1 MAIVTH
7 NTTAR
12 AMYGTLYLYIRE
24 DENSPW
30 ILENTLNYLIKN
42 GNYANGT
49 WSNCSG
55 TDFSSILNT
64 LVNNGLNAKL
74 ENRYTASDGSFY
86 QINEVSTIQNGAYW
100 SEIVGYQ
107 NARYFTA
114 KSSGTNYESILVD
127 VTVSTAKYIA
137 CFHPMDSSSLPEHL
151 YPLSTVSGQSRCLPL
166 FSNVAG
172 NISGVYISS
181 FASNLYTDSGGRCYG
196 TARIEGSFT
205 HFILNSSTVL
215 MNYLVQINAV
225 SHGVASANETDVP
238 EGTTVTVTFTPD
250 TGYSVDWDN
259 VTITT
264 IGAATVLI
272 KDTDTTGH
280 FTMPAG
286 DVTINPVFVQALT
299 AGVTVSGGHG
309 TATISNAHPAQG
321 DTVTI
326 TCYPDSG
333 YEVDTVTSFDATI
346 SKVATN
352 QYQFTMPNVDV
363 LATVTF
369 KETPFFNVTVEATPN
384 GTVSASPSSGYSGT
398 TITLTVAPNAGY
410 NLQRLYVLAGTDTV
424 PVTKVD
430 DTHYTF
436 VLPSFNVVVR
446 AKFWDGDPYS
456 PGGNSEPSE
465 PGGTGSFDNTTTPI
479 TPPAIPS
486 VSVQDTGLYTIF
498 SLTQAQLNDFTN
510 YLWSDLFSL
519 PTVTK
524 YLNNATDHI
533 LSLHILPFNV
543 NVGSAREIKF
553 MGVGTGVNGL
563 VVTNQH
569 QHINCGSILL
579 EEYYGS
585 AMDYNPWTK
594 IKAYVP
600 YCGEIDLDPDEVM
613 NRTISLQYTVDI
625 LTGDC
630 YANISADDT
639 TLYQISGNCAMRLPV
654 SSSNW
659 ASVLNAVKSAVMLA
673 AGVGSVAMGAV
684 GAGMASFGAATIGQS
699 YKAGDVAG
707 MDSGLDMLR
716 AGQSLSAN
724 RPQVGTTN
732 SYMSTMASKS
742 SYVHT
747 GIQTGGAGFMAVQVP
762 YLLIKRPRQQL
773 PENFNQYVG
782 YPAHYTRTL
791 GNMSGFTKIIDWNP
805 AAIPCTE
812 GERAEIDSLL
822 KQGVIL

>member
-1 MAIVTH
+1 MSLTFSSTNLNLLPTATGYYEIPIMVDYDYPDETHQPKIVYVRSYAFNGSSATIPSSGGLKELIESI
-7 NTTAR
+7 ND
-12 AMYGTLYLYIRE
+12 G
-24 DENSPW
+24 
-30 ILENTLNYLIKN
+30 LENGVSVKIVNGSGVFVPTSACTIAPNSRYNNYSSLFFHGAISFKYQPSSTGPVTFTDNDLMTFN
-42 GNYANGT
+42 GSGDLPILLVNTITSPLALVWGQSEYTAFDTGLCVNNSSSIPVSAGSVRLYTAERNDSSVAKVYGYSSAPSMTTIGSNSLLYGFFSEDKGSAQYMISVSSSSNGT
-49 WSNCSG
+49 ASA
-55 TDFSSILNT
+55 SSDY
-64 LVNNGLNAKL
+64 A
-74 ENRYTASDGSFY
+74 
-86 QINEVSTIQNGAYW
+86 
-100 SEIVGYQ
+100 
-107 NARYFTA
+107 
-114 KSSGTNYESILVD
+114 SSGT
-127 VTVSTAKYIA
+127 A
-137 CFHPMDSSSLPEHL
+137 
-151 YPLSTVSGQSRCLPL
+151 
-166 FSNVAG
+166 
-172 NISGVYISS
+172 
-181 FASNLYTDSGGRCYG
+181 
-196 TARIEGSFT
+196 
-205 HFILNSSTVL
+205 
-215 MNYLVQINAV
+215 
-225 SHGVASANETDVP
+225 
-238 EGTTVTVTFTPD
+238 VTVTFTPD
-250 TGYSVDWDN
+250 SGYSVDWAN
-259 VTITT
+259 ASITS
-264 IGAATVLI
+264 TVAVALVQ
-272 KDTDTTGH
+272 TSDTTAT
-280 FTMPAG
+280 FTMPAAN
-286 DVTINPVFVQALT
+286 VTINPAFVQALT

-309 TATISNAHPAQG
+309 TATISNEHPAQG

-498 SLTQAQLNDFTN
+498 SLTQEQLNDFTN
-510 YLWSDLFSL
+510 YLWSNLFSL

-524 YLNNATDHI
+524 YLNNATDNI

-543 NVGSAREIKF
+543 DAGSAREIKF
-553 MGVGTGVNGL
+553 MGVGTGANGL

-594 IKAYVP
+594 IKVYIP

-613 NRTISLQYTVDI
+613 NK
-625 LTGDC
+625 
-630 YANISADDT
+630 
-639 TLYQISGNCAMRLPV
+639 TLA
-654 SSSNW
+654 
-659 ASVLNAVKSAVMLA
+659 
-673 AGVGSVAMGAV
+673 
-684 GAGMASFGAATIGQS
+684 
-699 YKAGDVAG
+699 
-707 MDSGLDMLR
+707 
-716 AGQSLSAN
+716 
-724 RPQVGTTN
+724 
-732 SYMSTMASKS
+732 
-742 SYVHT
+742 
-747 GIQTGGAGFMAVQVP
+747 
-762 YLLIKRPRQQL
+762 
-773 PENFNQYVG
+773 
-782 YPAHYTRTL
+782 
-791 GNMSGFTKIIDWNP
+791 
-805 AAIPCTE
+805 
-812 GERAEIDSLL
+812 
-822 KQGVIL
+822 